1 MRTFDWALFEL
12 YNDGHISYEEAIRN
26 ADSANELRL
35 NIKLRSERGEPA
47 SAAAMSLSL
56 DHMPTP
62 EEEAAAKKEEELI
75 ERKSWRNNWST
86 NANLKLRNWPRR
98 NRRSSR
104 RLSLA
109 ITSRTSSCA
118 EIVYA
123 FCATRSISADTP

>member
-47 SAAAMSLSL
+47 SAAGVSLSL

-62 EEEAAAKKEEELI
+62 AEEAAARKEEED
-75 ERKSWRNNWST
+75 RKKELAQQQEHKRQFEAAQLAKSQQEKQST
-86 NANLKLRNWPRR
+86 PELQ
-98 NRRSSR
+98 
-104 RLSLA
+104 
-109 ITSRTSSCA
+109 
-118 EIVYA
+118 
-123 FCATRSISADTP
+123 